1 MNIKHLPCVRDMVS
15 GGLMADMA
23 MYLFLQMRLGLRKVD
38 VCLRQP

>member
-1 MNIKHLPCVRDMVS
+1 MNIKHLPCVRDII